1 MGHDVFIS
9 YSSKDKPTADA
20 VCATLE
26 SGGVR
31 CWIAPRDILPGMDW
45 GEAIVD
51 GIKRCRVMI
60 LVFSSNANSSPQIR
74 REVERAVNKGVPIIP
89 FRIEEVMP
97 TRSLEYFISTPHWM
111 DAMTPPLEKHLQKLT
126 DVVRTLLTRL
136 EPRVTQTVAAPPSPV
151 ARAKQWI
158 QAEVI
163 PRLSRDRGVP
173 RAAAAGS
180 ATDTAGRE
188 RRRVPLWAA
197 ILGVGLALIVLAA
210 VIPRGAQAPAETA
223 AGVTPPSPE
232 TTAAAVAPTA
242 APVAE
247 AAEPVSPEE
256 APLAP
261 PAETDTVRAVVPP
274 ASGFK
279 PPASARMSGVFET
292 RRGAEFHIS
301 PEEATVWI
309 DGRRLGKAD
318 DWDGAGGGRTYYFR
332 RPGTYYARFASPGHR
347 TTWVRIVVRGGAAE
361 EIVDIDTNLPELR

>member
-126 DVVRTLLTRL
+126 EVVLTLLSKL
-136 EPRVTQTVAAPPSPV
+136 EDRVTKTVAAPPSPV

-173 RAAAAGS
+173 RPAAAATGS
-180 ATDTAGRE
+180 AA
-188 RRRVPLWAA
+188 
-197 ILGVGLALIVLAA
+197 
-210 VIPRGAQAPAETA
+210 
-223 AGVTPPSPE
+223 
-232 TTAAAVAPTA
+232 
-242 APVAE
+242 
-247 AAEPVSPEE
+247 
-256 APLAP
+256 
-261 PAETDTVRAVVPP
+261 
-274 ASGFK
+274 
-279 PPASARMSGVFET
+279 
-292 RRGAEFHIS
+292 
-301 PEEATVWI
+301 
-309 DGRRLGKAD
+309 
-318 DWDGAGGGRTYYFR
+318 
-332 RPGTYYARFASPGHR
+332 
-347 TTWVRIVVRGGAAE
+347 
-361 EIVDIDTNLPELR
+361 